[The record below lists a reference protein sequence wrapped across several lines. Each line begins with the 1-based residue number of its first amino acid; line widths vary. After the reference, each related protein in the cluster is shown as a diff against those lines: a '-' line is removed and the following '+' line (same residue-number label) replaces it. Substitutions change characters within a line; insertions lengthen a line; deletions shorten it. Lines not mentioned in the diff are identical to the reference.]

1 MKLNY
6 NGIQDK
12 AAWEAAGVKLPKHDW
27 KAMCAE
33 TAENPVW
40 VHFGAGNIFR
50 IFIAGLQQRLLDQGA
65 AKAGIVAVE
74 TFDNEVVEK
83 IYVPHDSMTLAVSLL
98 ADGGIDKS
106 VVASIAKGVVVGD
119 DAGWEE
125 LKAIFKKPSLQML
138 SFTITEKG
146 YALRDM
152 KGELTGVAKADIEAG
167 PARPR
172 HAMGVVASLLWERFQ
187 NGATPVAVVSMDNCS
202 HNGEKLRAGVTE
214 IARAWREKGFVT
226 GEYVAWLEDEG
237 KVSFPWSMIDKI
249 TPRPAE
255 AVEKQLTALGIEDMA
270 PIVTA
275 KHTYIAPFV
284 NAEQPQYLVVED
296 RFPNG
301 RPALEKAG
309 VYMTDRD
316 TVNMTER
323 MKVTTCL
330 NPLHTALAVYG
341 CLLGYEKI
349 CDEMKDADLV
359 NLITRIGYVEGLPVV
374 TDPGILSPK
383 AFIDEVV
390 KQRLPNPFMPDTP
403 QRIATDTS
411 QKIPI
416 RFGETIKSYMADPG
430 RDPAELTAIP
440 LAIAGWLRYLLGVDD
455 EGREMPV
462 SPDPMLAAL
471 QADLQ
476 GVTLGKPDSADGR
489 LEGILSN
496 ANLFGVDLRDAGLDG
511 KVTQLFKRLIAGPGA
526 VRRTLRETLD

>member
-1 MKLNY
+1 MILSN

-12 AAWEAAGVKLPKHDW
+12 SAWEAAGVKLPRHDW
-27 KAMCAE
+27 QAMRAE

-119 DAGWEE
+119 PQGWEE
-125 LKAIFKKPSLQML
+125 LKAIFRKPSLQML

-146 YALRDM
+146 YALKDM
-152 KGELTGVAKADIEAG
+152 KGELTPVAKGDIEAG
-167 PARPR
+167 PAHPR

-187 NGATPVAVVSMDNCS
+187 AGATPIAVVSMDNCS

-214 IARAWREKGFVT
+214 IAEAWQQQGFVSQK
-226 GEYVAWLEDEG
+226 YIDWLEDES

-284 NAEQPQYLVVED
+284 NAEAPQYLVVED

-316 TVNMTER
+316 TVNNTER

-349 CDEMKDADLV
+349 CDEMRDEDLV
-359 NLITRIGYVEGLPVV
+359 KLIQRIGYVEGLPVV
-374 TDPGILSPK
+374 TDPKILSPK

-390 KQRLPNPFMPDTP
+390 TQRFPNPFMPDTP

-416 RFGETIKSYMADPG
+416 RFGETIKSYMADPD
-430 RDPAELTAIP
+430 RDAATLTAIP

-455 EGREMPV
+455 AGKEMAV
-462 SPDPMLAAL
+462 SPDPMLAEL
-471 QADLQ
+471 QKD
-476 GVTLGKPDSADGR
+476 
-489 LEGILSN
+489 LEGVRLGDADSVGDKLDAILAN
-496 ANLFGVDLRDAGLDG
+496 PNLFGVDLRKARLDQ
-511 KVTQLFKRLIAGPGA
+511 KVRGFFTELIAGPGA
-526 VRRTLRETLD
+526 VRDTLRRNL